1 MESLVPTDDPALT
14 PRHPFVEADETDADQ
29 EDDGSETDEESSLS
43 SNLNGSDYSVEDE
56 SYPHELAVLEWEL
69 ATGKAGHLHLVD
81 CQKLFC
87 GRILRLP
94 ESGTGLALA
103 ARSNRKWS
111 PRCWRAL
118 PETGKAWWLSSADTK
133 GDDVGDHAVSS

>member
-43 SNLNGSDYSVEDE
+43 SNSNDFDYSVEDE
-56 SYPHELAVLEWEL
+56 SYPHELAVLDWEL

-81 CQKLFC
+81 CQKLYC

-133 GDDVGDHAVSS
+133 GDDVGDQAVSS